1 MEFPFSQENIDGKL
15 LRTFSSNVDE
25 EELKW
30 HYDLCDREVL
40 VLEGQDWELQI
51 DNELPKKLKPSEKY
65 FIPKGVYHRVIKG
78 TGDLVV
84 LIEEF

>member
-51 DNELPKKLKPSEKY
+51 DNELPKKLTPPEKY

-78 TGDLVV
+78 NGDLVV